1 MEGGW
6 GKGGDVLCPG
16 NSSVTPSNQLGVLA
30 KVLHPDGTNPG
41 QSWFCPLEF
50 EIDPIGLAFTKRRM
64 CFIAFGFSMIVSAL
78 RREEKQPRF

>member
-41 QSWFCPLEF
+41 QS
-50 EIDPIGLAFTKRRM
+50 
-64 CFIAFGFSMIVSAL
+64 
-78 RREEKQPRF
+78 